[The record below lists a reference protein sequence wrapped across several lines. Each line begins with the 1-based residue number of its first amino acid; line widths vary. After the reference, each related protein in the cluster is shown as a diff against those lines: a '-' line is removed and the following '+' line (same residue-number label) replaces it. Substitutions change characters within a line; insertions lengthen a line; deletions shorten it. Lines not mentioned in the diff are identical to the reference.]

1 VSAPA
6 VPAFDYTVLSADGR
20 TMTGRIEAADRAD
33 AARRLQAI
41 GHMPVEVAPAGT
53 GLAAPAAER
62 ARHGGGSMP
71 PRELARLTRGLA
83 LLLGAGLPLDAAL
96 EAMADVEARPAP
108 RRLLQALRDGVRR
121 GTGFGAAVATRSA
134 EFPGW
139 YAAAVGAAEGT
150 GRLPEVLDRLSAEL
164 LRAARTAERLRAGLT
179 YPAVVLALAV
189 VAVGVLVAVV
199 LPALEPLF
207 AASAG
212 QLPASTRA
220 VLAGG
225 AVLRDWGAPGLALLL
240 ASGLLVART
249 GASVA
254 VRRWRDA
261 RVLHLP
267 LLGPIAR
274 SAAAA
279 RVARV
284 LATLLG
290 AGVPLTEA
298 LGQAAAS
305 AGNAAV
311 AAALERGVARVAA
324 GQRLAAALA
333 DEGALPKLAITLVGV
348 GEEGGRLREMLREV
362 AVIHEEEM
370 DRAVERLLALLVPG
384 VTLLLGGLV
393 GGIVLA
399 TLDAILGANSAA
411 LGSR

>member
-1 VSAPA
+1 
-6 VPAFDYTVLSADGR
+6 VPAFDYTVLSVDGR
-20 TMTGRIEAADRAD
+20 TIAGSIEAADRAD
-33 AARRLQAI
+33 AARRLQET
-41 GHMPVEVAPAGT
+41 GHMPVEVVPSGSGAAAA
-53 GLAAPAAER
+53 LATER
-62 ARHGGGSMP
+62 AHHSGAAMP

-83 LLLGAGLPLDAAL
+83 LLLSAGLPLDTAL
-96 EAMADVEARPAP
+96 EAMAGAEARRTP
-108 RRLLQALRDGVRR
+108 RRLLQALRDGVR
-121 GTGFGAAVATRSA
+121 GGAGFGAIVAARSA
-134 EFPGW
+134 AFPGW

-164 LRAARTAERLRAGLT
+164 LRAARTVERLRAGLT

-207 AASAG
+207 EASAG

-225 AVLRDWGAPGLALLL
+225 AVLREWGAPALALLL
-240 ASGLLVART
+240 ASGLLVARA
-249 GASVA
+249 GSSVA

-261 RVLHLP
+261 RVLRLP
-267 LLGPIAR
+267 MLGPIAR
-274 SAAAA
+274 AAAAA

-311 AAALERGVARVAA
+311 AAALERGASRVAT

-333 DEGALPKLAITLVGV
+333 EEEALPKLAITLVGV
-348 GEEGGRLREMLREV
+348 GEEGGRLREMLGEV

-370 DRAVERLLALLVPG
+370 DRTVERLLALLVPG